1 MKLYTL
7 ALVGVLGMFGIS
19 AQAQTCGI
27 LCDGDFWKSAS
38 QADVLAE
45 ISTADVHARNFKGET
60 ALMYAA
66 GSGTA
71 ENMKLLLDAGA
82 DVTARDKDGSTALMY
97 AAAGFAP
104 TENAKMLL
112 EAGSDGSVKDSKGKT
127 AWDHAQS
134 NEKLKGTDAYWML
147 NDARFK

>member
-38 QADVLAE
+38 QADVVRE
-45 ISTADVHARNFKGET
+45 ISKADVHARSKNGET

-66 GSGTA
+66 NSTA
-71 ENMKLLLDAGA
+71 ENVKVLLDAGA
-82 DVTARDKDGSTALMY
+82 DVNAR
-97 AAAGFAP
+97 
-104 TENAKMLL
+104 E
-112 EAGSDGSVKDSKGKT
+112 EAGLTSLMLAARYGTAENVKVLL
-127 AWDHAQS
+127 A
-134 NEKLKGTDAYWML
+134 LVRM
-147 NDARFK
+147 